1 MGLIES
7 LRTAAAAFGDEPL
20 LVSPDG
26 QEINLAT
33 GYIPLLT
40 NFSFEDQ
47 ATKGLRKRKSD
58 DRPEPPVYFSALE
71 LVRDHQ
77 IVLLSGPSGSGKTS
91 FAKHLSFVL
100 ASSGLIKAHPLV
112 RNELGIVH
120 VEHWDAVDVVPCYFT
135 IDRPES
141 LKTIINS
148 TLPGLVRSY
157 LAERPGTQG
166 SLLIILDTI
175 DKAGDEDSIHLAELF
190 TFVQAFKNV
199 KLLLLGDSH
208 RVKHW
213 VLSPDVVRHD
223 LLPLLEVQR
232 RQAVG
237 ASTQIAPSQ
246 VTIGIGAAAATPVHF
261 ALSLQSRQRG
271 DQAEELLDVWVDVVA
286 PDKKNS
292 DKMTAQ
298 AFEHLKERA
307 IQHSQGKLFGSKELG
322 VSPLLSN
329 NAVQTLLAARY
340 LVNLPLEIGIA
351 LFHQSPLETEPIL
364 HSLLVRLSAAGKSDE
379 LVERLIGGSGTNA
392 QLGALLASDFITE
405 TSGLHE
411 ELLNQMLAI
420 LADGTIP
427 TMQRVRT
434 GGILS
439 RLGDPRDLMALTNV
453 PAGAFTLGSETHP
466 SSQPVEKTS
475 LGSFCIGVYPV
486 VNRDFSI
493 FVRETGRDWQNPDGF
508 ATTRQN
514 APATDLTWY
523 DAVAYCTWLTR
534 RWHLNG
540 KIILDEHVR
549 LPTEP
554 EWERACRGDKN
565 PTYSS
570 KPIYP
575 WGTKWQN
582 DVANH
587 EELGLNTT
595 CSVGLFPKGRSPYGC
610 YDMVGQVWEWCTT
623 LWGEDMTTPSFLYPW
638 CNDGRE
644 ALDAPGSIRRVLR
657 GGCFSSGRLKACCT
671 YRGSLEHA
679 GFWRGN
685 GFRIVVAPIPS
696 YQKSPQLSHLL
707 LQ

>member
-7 LRTAAAAFGDEPL
+7 LRSAAAAFGDEPL

-26 QEINLAT
+26 QELNLAT

-47 ATKGLRKRKSD
+47 AAKGLRKRKSD
-58 DRPEPPVYFSALE
+58 DKPEPPVYFSALE

-91 FAKHLSFVL
+91 FAKHLGFVL
-100 ASSGLIKAHPLV
+100 ATSGSIKAHPLV
-112 RNELGIVH
+112 RNELGTVH

-135 IDRPES
+135 INGPES
-141 LKTIINS
+141 LKTTVDS

-157 LAERPGTQG
+157 LADQPATQG

-175 DKAGDEDSIHLAELF
+175 DKAGDQGSIHLADLI

-199 KLLLLGDSH
+199 KLLLLGESNH
-208 RVKHW
+208 VKHW

-232 RQAVG
+232 RQAVS
-237 ASTQIAPSQ
+237 ALTRIAPSQ
-246 VTIGIGAAAATPVHF
+246 ATIGIGAAAAVPVYF
-261 ALSLQSRQRG
+261 ALTLQSRQQG
-271 DQAEELLDVWVDVVA
+271 DQAEELLDAWVDVVA
-286 PDKKNS
+286 PDKLDS
-292 DKMTAQ
+292 DRIMTQ
-298 AFEHLKERA
+298 AFERLKEMA
-307 IQHSQGKLFGSKELG
+307 IQHPQNKLSGSKESG

-340 LVNLPLEIGIA
+340 LVNLPLETGIA

-364 HSLLVRLSAAGKSDE
+364 HSLLVRLSTAGKSDK
-379 LVERLIGGSGTNA
+379 LVERLIRGSGTNA
-392 QLGALLASDFITE
+392 QLGALLASDFIAE
-405 TSGLHE
+405 TSSFRGK
-411 ELLNQMLAI
+411 LLNQMLAI
-420 LADGTIP
+420 VADGTIP
-427 TMQRVRT
+427 TMQRERA

-439 RLGDPRDLMALTNV
+439 RLGDPRDLMSLTNV
-453 PAGAFTLGSETHP
+453 PAGEFTLGSETHP
-466 SSQPVEKTS
+466 NSQPVEKVS
-475 LGSFCIGVYPV
+475 LGSFRIGVYPV
-486 VNRDFSI
+486 VNREFSI
-493 FVRETGRDWQNPDGF
+493 FVRETGRDWQSPDGF
-508 ATTRQN
+508 APTRQN

-523 DAVAYCTWLTR
+523 DALAYCAWLTR
-534 RWHLNG
+534 RWHLSG
-540 KIILDEHVR
+540 EISLHEHVR

-554 EWERACRGDKN
+554 EWERACRGDQN
-565 PTYSS
+565 PTDSC

-575 WGTKWQN
+575 WGAEWQD

-610 YDMVGQVWEWCTT
+610 YDMAGQVWEWCTT
-623 LWGEDMTTPSFLYPW
+623 LWGEDMATPSFLYPW
-638 CNDGRE
+638 RNDGRE

-671 YRGSLEHA
+671 YRGSLEPA

-685 GFRIVVAPIPS
+685 GFRIVVAPIRS
-696 YQKSPQLSHLL
+696 
-707 LQ
+707 